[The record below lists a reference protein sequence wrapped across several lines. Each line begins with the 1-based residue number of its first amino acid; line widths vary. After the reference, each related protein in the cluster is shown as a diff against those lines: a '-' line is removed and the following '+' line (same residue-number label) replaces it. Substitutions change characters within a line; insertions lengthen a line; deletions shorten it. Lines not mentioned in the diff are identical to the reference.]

1 MENHHFPVPV
11 TILSGFLGAGK
22 TTLLN
27 HILHGNH
34 GLKIGVLVNDF
45 GAINIDA
52 QLVAGVEGE
61 TVNLSNGCICC
72 TIRGDLLKETL
83 KLLRREDPPE
93 YIIIETSGVSDPI
106 AVANTF
112 LVTEIKPLVRLDSI
126 LVVVDADHIL
136 TLDEE
141 NFGLALDQI
150 AVADIVVLNKVD
162 LVTAEELEDI
172 RTDLIRRIVPRM
184 KMRKVFLNVVDIKT
198 DLIRRT
204 VPEARILEV
213 TYGQV
218 PLELVLGVGKYAP
231 ERLHRR
237 AERDVHVHGVDEEHD
252 HGHDDGHH
260 HDHDEAENHHHEHT
274 DHTLVFSTWSWTTD
288 KPLSL
293 KALRGMFEELPNT
306 IYRAKGV
313 IRLHDMPDNRLILQM
328 VGKRASLTLADE
340 WGDEPPRTQI
350 VMIASH
356 GGLDGEALRTQL
368 EACIVADTLPAAV
381 RQKTAKT
388 EWTRKRQ

>member
-1 MENHHFPVPV
+1 MNNHHFPVPM

-27 HILHGNH
+27 HILHGTH
-34 GLKIGVLVNDF
+34 GLKIAVLVNDF
-45 GAINIDA
+45 GEINIDA
-52 QLVAGVEGE
+52 RLVVGVEGE

-72 TIRGDLLKETL
+72 TIRGDLLNETI

-112 LVTEIKPLVRLDSI
+112 LMPEVKPLVRLDSI
-126 LVVVDADHIL
+126 LIVVDADHIL
-136 TLDEE
+136 TLEEE
-141 NFGLALDQI
+141 NYTLALDQI

-162 LVTAEELEDI
+162 LVTVEELDDI
-172 RTDLIRRIVPRM
+172 KEKVIRRMVP
-184 KMRKVFLNVVDIKT
+184 K
-198 DLIRRT
+198 
-204 VPEARILEV
+204 ARILEV

-231 ERLHRR
+231 ERLHQR

-252 HGHDDGHH
+252 HDHH
-260 HDHDEAENHHHEHT
+260 HDEHEDEHDHHHHEHT

-288 KPLSL
+288 KPLTL
-293 KALRGMFEELPNT
+293 GKLRGMFEELPDT

-313 IRLHDMPDNRLILQM
+313 IHLHEMSDNTVILQM
-328 VGKRASLTLADE
+328 VGKRASLTLAGV
-340 WGDEPPRTQI
+340 WGDDEPRTQI

-356 GGLDGEALRTQL
+356 GGLDVEALRAQL
-368 EACIVADTLPAAV
+368 EACIVEDTLPAAV
-381 RQKTAKT
+381 GQGTAKT
-388 EWTRKRQ
+388 EWTRKRR

>member
-1 MENHHFPVPV
+1 MNEHHFPVPM
-11 TILSGFLGAGK
+11 TIISGFLGAGK

-34 GLKIGVLVNDF
+34 GLKIAVLVNDF

-52 QLVAGVEGE
+52 QLVVGVEGE

-72 TIRGDLLKETL
+72 TIRGDLLNETI

-112 LVTEIKPLVRLDSI
+112 LMPEIMPLVRLDSI
-126 LVVVDADHIL
+126 LIVVDADHIL
-136 TLDEE
+136 TLEEE
-141 NFGLALDQI
+141 NYGLALDQI
-150 AVADIVVLNKVD
+150 TVADIIVLNKVD
-162 LVTAEELEDI
+162 LVTPEELDEI
-172 RTDLIRRIVPRM
+172 KEKIIRRI
-184 KMRKVFLNVVDIKT
+184 I
-198 DLIRRT
+198 
-204 VPEARILEV
+204 PEARILEV

-231 ERLHRR
+231 ERLHQR
-237 AERDVHVHGVDEEHD
+237 AERDVHVHGVDEQHDHDHQHEHASGQAEHD
-252 HGHDDGHH
+252 HHH
-260 HDHDEAENHHHEHT
+260 HT

-293 KALRGMFEELPNT
+293 RAIREMFEELPNT

-313 IRLHDMPDNRLILQM
+313 IHLYDMPENMVILQM

-350 VMIASH
+350 VMIASQ
-356 GGLDGEALRTQL
+356 GGLDVETLHTQL
-368 EACIVADTLPAAV
+368 EACIVEATLPAAAGQ
-381 RQKTAKT
+381 RTAKT
-388 EWTRKRQ
+388 EWTRKHR

>member
-1 MENHHFPVPV
+1 MESPHFPVPM

-34 GLKIGVLVNDF
+34 GLKIAALVNDF

-52 QLVAGVEGE
+52 QLVVGVEGE

-112 LVTEIKPLVRLDSI
+112 LVPEVKPLVRLDSI
-126 LVVVDADHIL
+126 LVVVDADNIL

-141 NFGLALDQI
+141 NLGLALDQI

-162 LVTAEELEDI
+162 LATAEELEDI
-172 RTDLIRRIVPRM
+172 KADLIRRIVPRM
-184 KMRKVFLNVVDIKT
+184 KMRKVFLNVVDIQT
-198 DLIRRT
+198 DLVRRN

-252 HGHDDGHH
+252 HDHDDG
-260 HDHDEAENHHHEHT
+260 HHHEHT

-288 KPLSL
+288 RPLSL

-306 IYRAKGV
+306 IYRAKGAV
-313 IRLHDMPDNRLILQM
+313 HLHDMPDNRMILQM

-356 GGLDGEALRTQL
+356 GGLDVEALRTQL

-381 RQKTAKT
+381 GQKTAKT
-388 EWTRKRQ
+388 EWTRKR

>member
-1 MENHHFPVPV
+1 MENLHFPAPV

-34 GLKIGVLVNDF
+34 GLKIAALVNDF

-52 QLVAGVEGE
+52 QLVVGVEGKA
-61 TVNLSNGCICC
+61 VNLSNGCICC

-83 KLLRREDPPE
+83 KLLRQEDPPE

-112 LVTEIKPLVRLDSI
+112 LTPEIKPLVRLDSI
-126 LVVVDADHIL
+126 LVVVDADNIL

-162 LVTAEELEDI
+162 LVTAEELEEI
-172 RTDLIRRIVPRM
+172 KSELMRRIGPRM
-184 KMRKVFLNVVDIKT
+184 KMRKVFLNVVDIQT
-198 DLIRRT
+198 DLTRRN

-213 TYGQV
+213 TYGQA

-231 ERLHRR
+231 ERLQRR

-252 HGHDDGHH
+252 YSDGHH
-260 HDHDEAENHHHEHT
+260 HDRDGAEHHHHEHT

-306 IYRAKGV
+306 IYRAKGAV
-313 IRLHDMPDNRLILQM
+313 QLHDMPDNRMILQM

-340 WGDEPPRTQI
+340 WGDDPRRTQI

-356 GGLDGEALRTQL
+356 GGLDVEALSTQL
-368 EACIVADTLPAAV
+368 EACIVADTVPAAV
-381 RQKTAKT
+381 RQEPAKT

>member
-1 MENHHFPVPV
+1 MENHQSPVPV

-34 GLKIGVLVNDF
+34 GLKIAMLVNDF

-52 QLVAGVEGE
+52 QLVVNVEGD

-72 TIRGDLLKETL
+72 TIRGDLVNAIL
-83 KLLRREDPPE
+83 KLLRGEEVPE
-93 YIIIETSGVSDPI
+93 YIIIETSGVSDPV
-106 AVANTF
+106 AVANT
-112 LVTEIKPLVRLDSI
+112 LLIPEIKPLARLDSI
-126 LVVVDADHIL
+126 LVVVDADNIL
-136 TLDEE
+136 NLDEE

-162 LVTAEELEDI
+162 LVTAEALEDI
-172 RTDLIRRIVPRM
+172 RTVLNRHMAPRM
-184 KMRKVFLNVVDIKT
+184 KARKVSLNVVEFRT
-198 DLIRRT
+198 DLIRSA
-204 VPEARILEV
+204 EADARILEV

-218 PLELVLGVGKYAP
+218 PLELVLGVGEFAP

-252 HGHDDGHH
+252 HD
-260 HDHDEAENHHHEHT
+260 HDHGHHHEHT

-293 KALRGMFEELPNT
+293 KALRGVFEELPNT
-306 IYRAKGV
+306 IYRAKGTV
-313 IRLHDMPDNRLILQM
+313 QLHEMPDNRMTLQM

-340 WGDEPPRTQI
+340 WGDRPPCTQI

-356 GGLDGEALRTQL
+356 GGLDVDALSTQL
-368 EACIVADTLPAAV
+368 EACIVADTRPAAV
-381 RQKTAKT
+381 QPDAVRT

>member
-1 MENHHFPVPV
+1 MENRHFPVPM

-34 GLKIGVLVNDF
+34 GLKIAVLVNDF

-52 QLVAGVEGE
+52 QLVVGVEGE
-61 TVNLSNGCICC
+61 TVTLSNGCICC
-72 TIRGDLLKETL
+72 TIRGDLLKQTL
-83 KLLRREDPPE
+83 KLLRREDLPE

-106 AVANTF
+106 TVANTF
-112 LVTEIKPLVRLDSI
+112 LTPEIKPLAQLDSI
-126 LVVVDADHIL
+126 LVVVDADNIL

-172 RTDLIRRIVPRM
+172 KTELMRQIAPRT

-198 DLIRRT
+198 DLIRRA
-204 VPEARILEV
+204 VSEARLLEA

-252 HGHDDGHH
+252 HDG
-260 HDHDEAENHHHEHT
+260 AEHHHHEHT

-313 IRLHDMPDNRLILQM
+313 IQLHDMPDNRMILQM
-328 VGKRASLTLADE
+328 VGKRASLTLADA

-356 GGLDGEALRTQL
+356 GGLDVEALRTQL
-368 EACIVADTLPAAV
+368 EACIVADTRPAAV

-388 EWTRKRQ
+388 EWTRKRP

>member
-1 MENHHFPVPV
+1 MFP
-11 TILSGFLGAGK
+11 ILSLSPMPSWC
-22 TTLLN
+22 
-27 HILHGNH
+27 
-34 GLKIGVLVNDF
+34 LK
-45 GAINIDA
+45 
-52 QLVAGVEGE
+52 
-61 TVNLSNGCICC
+61 S
-72 TIRGDLLKETL
+72 
-83 KLLRREDPPE
+83 
-93 YIIIETSGVSDPI
+93 
-106 AVANTF
+106 
-112 LVTEIKPLVRLDSI
+112 KPLVRLDSI

-172 RTDLIRRIVPRM
+172 KTDLMRRIVPRM

-204 VPEARILEV
+204 VPEARILEA

-218 PLELVLGVGKYAP
+218 PLELVLGVGKYAS

-252 HGHDDGHH
+252 HDHDDGHH
-260 HDHDEAENHHHEHT
+260 HDHDEAENHLHEHT

-293 KALRGMFEELPNT
+293 KSTTWDVRGTAQYRLP
-306 IYRAKGV
+306 R
-313 IRLHDMPDNRLILQM
+313 
-328 VGKRASLTLADE
+328 
-340 WGDEPPRTQI
+340 
-350 VMIASH
+350 
-356 GGLDGEALRTQL
+356 
-368 EACIVADTLPAAV
+368 
-381 RQKTAKT
+381 
-388 EWTRKRQ
+388 

>member
-1 MENHHFPVPV
+1 MDKHHFPVPM

-34 GLKIGVLVNDF
+34 GLKIAVLVNDF

-52 QLVAGVEGE
+52 QLVVGVAGE

-72 TIRGDLLKETL
+72 SIRGDLLRETL
-83 KLLRREDPPE
+83 KLLERAAPPE

-112 LVTEIKPLVRLDSI
+112 LMPDFKPLIRLDSI
-126 LVVVDADHIL
+126 LVVADADHIL
-136 TLDEE
+136 TLEEE
-141 NFGLALDQI
+141 NYALAIDQI

-162 LVTAEELEDI
+162 LVTAAEREEIKEKI
-172 RTDLIRRIVPRM
+172 IRRI
-184 KMRKVFLNVVDIKT
+184 
-198 DLIRRT
+198 

-231 ERLHRR
+231 ERLHLR
-237 AERDVHVHGVDEEHD
+237 AERDVHVHGVDEEHEHD
-252 HGHDDGHH
+252 HDQH
-260 HDHDEAENHHHEHT
+260 HDHEDEHNHQHHEHT
-274 DHTLVFSTWSWTTD
+274 DHTRVFSTWSWTTD
-288 KPLSL
+288 KPLTL
-293 KALRGMFEELPNT
+293 GKLREVFEGLPNT

-313 IRLHDMPDNRLILQM
+313 IQLHELPDNAVILQM
-328 VGKRASLTLADE
+328 VGKRASLTLAGA
-340 WGDEPPRTQI
+340 WGEDAPRTQI
-350 VMIASH
+350 VMIASQ
-356 GGLDGEALRTQL
+356 GGLDVERLRPQL
-368 EACIVADTLPAAV
+368 EACLVEATLPVAV
-381 RQKTAKT
+381 GQSATKT
-388 EWTRKRQ
+388 EWTRQRH

>member
-1 MENHHFPVPV
+1 MANPSFPVPI

-27 HILHGNH
+27 HILHGDH
-34 GLKIGVLVNDF
+34 GLKIAALVNDF

-52 QLVAGVEGE
+52 QLVVGVEGE
-61 TVNLSNGCICC
+61 SVNLSNGCICC

-83 KLLRREDPPE
+83 KLLRRQDPPE
-93 YIIIETSGVSDPI
+93 YIIVETSGVSDPV

-112 LVTEIKPLVRLDSI
+112 LTPEIKPLVALDSI
-126 LVVVDADHIL
+126 LVVVDADQIL
-136 TLDEE
+136 SLDEE
-141 NFGLALDQI
+141 NSGLALDQI

-162 LVTAEELEDI
+162 LVAAEELEDVK
-172 RTDLIRRIVPRM
+172 TDLMRRTVPKM
-184 KMRKVFLNVVDIKT
+184 KMRKVSLNAVDIKT
-198 DLIRRT
+198 DLIRPN
-204 VPEARILEV
+204 VQEARILES

-218 PLELVLGVGKYAP
+218 SLELVLGVGKYAP

-237 AERDVHVHGVDEEHD
+237 AQRDVHVHGADEEHD
-252 HGHDDGHH
+252 HDHDDRHH
-260 HDHDEAENHHHEHT
+260 HDHDEAGHHHHEHT

-293 KALRGMFEELPNT
+293 KALRGMFEDLPNT

-313 IRLHDMPDNRLILQM
+313 IQLHEMPDNRMILQM
-328 VGKRASLTLADE
+328 VGKRASLTLAEE

-356 GGLDGEALRTQL
+356 GGLDVEALRTQL
-368 EACIVADTLPAAV
+368 EACIVAETRPAAV
-381 RQKTAKT
+381 SQKTAKT

>member
-11 TILSGFLGAGK
+11 TILGGFLGAGK

-34 GLKIGVLVNDF
+34 GLKIAALVNDF

-52 QLVAGVEGE
+52 QLVVGVEGE

-83 KLLRREDPPE
+83 KLLRRQDPPE
-93 YIIIETSGVSDPI
+93 YIIIEASGVSDPV

-112 LVTEIKPLVRLDSI
+112 LTPEIKPLVALDSI
-126 LVVVDADHIL
+126 LVVVDADQIL
-136 TLDEE
+136 SLDEE

-162 LVTAEELEDI
+162 LVAAEELEDVK
-172 RTDLIRRIVPRM
+172 TDLMRRIVPRM
-184 KMRKVFLNVVDIKT
+184 KMRKVSLNAVDIKT
-198 DLIRRT
+198 DLIRPNAQET
-204 VPEARILEV
+204 RILEV
-213 TYGQV
+213 SYGQV
-218 PLELVLGVGKYAP
+218 PLELVLGAGKYAP
-231 ERLHRR
+231 ERLLRR
-237 AERDVHVHGVDEEHD
+237 ARRDVHVHGVDEEHD
-252 HGHDDGHH
+252 HDHDDGH
-260 HDHDEAENHHHEHT
+260 HHHEHT
-274 DHTLVFSTWSWTTD
+274 DHTLVFSTWSWTAE

-293 KALRGMFEELPNT
+293 RALRGMFEDLPNT

-313 IRLHDMPDNRLILQM
+313 IQLHEMPDNRMILQM
-328 VGKRASLTLADE
+328 VGKRASLTLAGE
-340 WGDEPPRTQI
+340 WDDEPPRTQI

-356 GGLDGEALRTQL
+356 GGLDVEALRTQL
-368 EACIVADTLPAAV
+368 EACIVDETPPAAV
-381 RQKTAKT
+381 SHKTAKT

>member
-1 MENHHFPVPV
+1 MANPSFPVPI

-27 HILHGNH
+27 HILHGDH
-34 GLKIGVLVNDF
+34 GLKIAALVNDF

-52 QLVAGVEGE
+52 QLVVGVEGE
-61 TVNLSNGCICC
+61 SVSLSNGCICC

-83 KLLRREDPPE
+83 KLLRRQDPPE
-93 YIIIETSGVSDPI
+93 YIIVETSGVSDPI

-112 LVTEIKPLVRLDSI
+112 LLPDIKPLVRLDSI
-126 LVVVDADHIL
+126 LVVVDADNIL

-141 NFGLALDQI
+141 NLGLALDQI
-150 AVADIVVLNKVD
+150 AAADIVVLNKVD
-162 LVTAEELEDI
+162 LVKAEELEDVK
-172 RTDLIRRIVPRM
+172 TDLMRRTVPRM
-184 KMRKVFLNVVDIKT
+184 KLRKVSLNVVDIQT
-198 DLIRRT
+198 DLTRRN
-204 VPEARILEV
+204 VPEARLLEV

-218 PLELVLGVGKYAP
+218 PLELVLGAGRYEP
-231 ERLHRR
+231 DHLHRH

-252 HGHDDGHH
+252 HGDG
-260 HDHDEAENHHHEHT
+260 HHHEHT
-274 DHTLVFSTWSWTTD
+274 DHTLVFSTWSWTAD

-293 KALRGMFEELPNT
+293 KALRGIFEELPNT

-313 IRLHDMPDNRLILQM
+313 IQLHEMPDNRMILQM
-328 VGKRASLTLADE
+328 VGKRASLTLAGE

-356 GGLDGEALRTQL
+356 GGLDVEALRTQL
-368 EACIVADTLPAAV
+368 EACIVAETRPAAV
-381 RQKTAKT
+381 SQKTAKT
-388 EWTRKRQ
+388 EWTRKSH

>member
-11 TILSGFLGAGK
+11 TILGGFLGAGK

-34 GLKIGVLVNDF
+34 GLKIAALVNDF

-52 QLVAGVEGE
+52 QLVVGVEGE

-83 KLLRREDPPE
+83 KLLQRQDPPD
-93 YIIIETSGVSDPI
+93 YIIIEASGVSDPV

-112 LVTEIKPLVRLDSI
+112 LVPEIKPLVGLDSI
-126 LVVVDADHIL
+126 LVVVDVDQIL
-136 TLDEE
+136 SLDKE

-162 LVTAEELEDI
+162 LVAAQELDDI
-172 RTDLIRRIVPRM
+172 KTDLNRHTVPRM
-184 KMRKVFLNVVDIKT
+184 KMRKVSLNAVDFKT
-198 DLIRRT
+198 DLIRPN
-204 VPEARILEV
+204 VQAARILEV

-218 PLELVLGVGKYAP
+218 PLELVLGVGQYAP
-231 ERLHRR
+231 ERLLRR
-237 AERDVHVHGVDEEHD
+237 AQRDVHVHGVDEENE
-252 HGHDDGHH
+252 
-260 HDHDEAENHHHEHT
+260 HDHDAEHHHHEHT
-274 DHTLVFSTWSWTTD
+274 DHTLVFSTWSWTTE

-313 IRLHDMPDNRLILQM
+313 IQLHDMADNRMILQM
-328 VGKRASLTLADE
+328 VGKRASLTLAGE

-356 GGLDGEALRTQL
+356 GGLDVEALRTQL
-368 EACIVADTLPAAV
+368 EACIVADTVPPAV
-381 RQKTAKT
+381 SQKTAKT
-388 EWTRKRQ
+388 EWTRNRR

>member
-11 TILSGFLGAGK
+11 TVLSGFLGAGK

-27 HILHGNH
+27 HILHGDH
-34 GLKIGVLVNDF
+34 GLRIGVLVNDF
-45 GAINIDA
+45 GAINIDT
-52 QLVAGVEGE
+52 QLVAGVEGD

-83 KLLRREDPPE
+83 RLLRREEPPE
-93 YIIIETSGVSDPI
+93 YVIIETSGVSDPI
-106 AVANTF
+106 AVANAF
-112 LVTEIKPLVRLDSI
+112 LVPEIKPLVQLDSI

-141 NFGLALDQI
+141 NLGLALDQI

-172 RTDLIRRIVPRM
+172 KTDLMRRVVPRI
-184 KMRKVFLNVVDIKT
+184 KLRKVFLNVVDIKT

-204 VPEARILEV
+204 VPQARILEA

-218 PLELVLGVGKYAP
+218 PLELVLGVGTYAP
-231 ERLHRR
+231 ERLHGR
-237 AERDVHVHGVDEEHD
+237 AERDVHVHGVDEE
-252 HGHDDGHH
+252 

-293 KALRGMFEELPNT
+293 KALRGMFEELPHT

-313 IRLHDMPDNRLILQM
+313 IQLHDMPDNRMILQM

-356 GGLDGEALRTQL
+356 GGLDGETLRTQL
-368 EACIVADTLPAAV
+368 EACIVADTPPAAV

-388 EWTRKRQ
+388 AWTRKRQ